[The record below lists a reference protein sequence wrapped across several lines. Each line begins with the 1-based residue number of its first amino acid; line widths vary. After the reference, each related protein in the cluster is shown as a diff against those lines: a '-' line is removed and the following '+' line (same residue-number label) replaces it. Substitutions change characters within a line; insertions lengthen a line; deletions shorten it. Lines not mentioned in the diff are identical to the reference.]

1 MSDVKIFKVP
11 NKLRQ
16 KILKTGGA
24 RVEESLAKADKALVA
39 MRGPA
44 LVHIET
50 LVDQIVHIYGRGQ
63 RKGDEAFLP
72 LYMLSSQIIDSSA
85 PVKDLE
91 IDRAAFHM
99 CELVDR
105 CMGLGR
111 WDWPSVDVHI
121 DALQLLRMDQ
131 GKLPSEARAQIFLGL
146 KKVYDRLPKPEHEPE
161 QEADLDDKPEITADG
176 VLQGAPV

>member
-1 MSDVKIFKVP
+1 MSDVKIFRVP
-11 NKLRQ
+11 NKLRD
-16 KILKTGGA
+16 KILKRGGA
-24 RVEESLAKADKALVA
+24 KVEESLAKADKALVA

-44 LVHIET
+44 LAHIES
-50 LVDQIVHIYGRGQ
+50 LIDQVVQIYGRAQ
-63 RKGDEAFLP
+63 RNGDEAFLP

-85 PVKDLE
+85 PLKDLE

-121 DALQLLRMDQ
+121 DALQLLRLDQ
-131 GKLPSEARAQIFLGL
+131 GKLPAAARAQIFLGL
-146 KKVYDRLPKPEHEPE
+146 KQVYDRLPKPEIQPE
-161 QEADLDDKPEITADG
+161 QAIEPDEAPEIDADG
-176 VLQGAPV
+176 VASGAAL